1 MVGFVFGILAMF
13 PAYIYAMNALFF
25 VAFSICTI
33 SLLLFSPENFLS
45 AMLDGAG
52 KSATLCISLVAT
64 YAVWMG
70 LMRLWEDSGV
80 ARGVS
85 RLVKPLLKRLL
96 KTNDEEA
103 LSAVSMN
110 ISVNLLGISGAATP
124 YGIQAAQLLDKTENP
139 EYASA
144 MFFILNA
151 TSLQILPSSLVAV
164 RVAMESANPTDI
176 ILPTIIATMFSTALG
191 VTLTALAY
199 RKKRSAKSKNQGF
212 HGEFAARKN
221 TKRRGTCTQ

>member
-1 MVGFVFGILAMF
+1 MVGILSTGV
-13 PAYIYAMNALFF
+13 AYIYAMNALFF
-25 VAFSICTI
+25 IVFSICTLF
-33 SLLLFSPENFLS
+33 LLLFSPENFLS

-52 KSATLCISLVAT
+52 KSATLCLSLIAT

-85 RLVKPLLKRLL
+85 RLIKPVLKRLL
-96 KTNDEEA
+96 KTDDEQA

-110 ISVNLLGISGAATP
+110 VSVNLLGISGAATP
-124 YGIQAAQLLDKTENP
+124 YGIKAAHLLDKTENA

-164 RVAMESANPTDI
+164 RVAMASANPTDI
-176 ILPTIIATMFSTALG
+176 ILPTIIATVFSTALG
-191 VTLTALAY
+191 VALTAFAY
-199 RKKRSAKSKNQGF
+199 RKKGRIKDKNLGY
-212 HGEFAARKN
+212 GTRKKVK
-221 TKRRGTCTQ
+221 TRGACM